1 MNFAT
6 FHNRQPG
13 CTTHA
18 WYAPRDFPPPHPM
31 MWLHKAQQQQQQQK
45 QNNGREEDNG
55 REEQKTRLDSGL
67 RVARSFGR
75 CVARA
80 AALVAACRR
89 PCDGDGPFGC
99 TERHVW
105 TRIARPIFRLW
116 LPTPDTTTPRSLS
129 RERCEMRAHRP
140 VAQRMVARHRK
151 RILWRV
157 PCPVVARRLTSPFS
171 SRAPPAVANPD
182 AVHYYGTV
190 QYYVLPPP
198 RRAARQPRFRPP
210 VLCLPLHHAVCVCRL
225 GCPFERHAHRSD
237 CSSSRT
243 LPPTSHQQQ
252 QQLLQR
258 ISSCTTHE
266 ERPPG

>member
-105 TRIARPIFRLW
+105 TWIARPIFRLW

-129 RERCEMRAHRP
+129 PVSDDAKCAHIDRWHTTIGGKTSKAHT
-140 VAQRMVARHRK
+140 VASALSRGCTTTDFTLLQPGA
-151 RILWRV
+151 
-157 PCPVVARRLTSPFS
+157 ARR
-171 SRAPPAVANPD
+171 
-182 AVHYYGTV
+182 
-190 QYYVLPPP
+190 
-198 RRAARQPRFRPP
+198 
-210 VLCLPLHHAVCVCRL
+210 C
-225 GCPFERHAHRSD
+225 
-237 CSSSRT
+237 
-243 LPPTSHQQQ
+243 
-252 QQLLQR
+252 
-258 ISSCTTHE
+258 
-266 ERPPG
+266 